1 MEIKKIL
8 FIEDTTEKYM
18 EVYRFLRRQGY
29 TEIDWVSNAQKAIE
43 AVEKAKQSNETYS
56 LVLSDMHF
64 EFYGQDDHEAGIKTM
79 NLFREKGYNIPVVF
93 CSSQNW
99 KIPGAIGNIF
109 YNPRRDWEREAEE
122 LFRKMRK
129 M

>member
-29 TEIDWVSNAQKAIE
+29 TEIDWVRNAQKAIE
-43 AVEKAKQSNETYS
+43 AVEKAKPSNETYS

-99 KIPGAIGNIF
+99 KIPGTIGNIF